1 MTKEEFIEEL
11 EDSGYVL
18 DTNPQYKKE
27 PFIYSDMGHAIFF
40 HFVNI
45 RGRFSPWLFKYVDGY
60 IRILSSDQSEW
71 IAVESMPI
79 PTLIALYK

>member
-11 EDSGYVL
+11 EELGYVL
-18 DTNPQYKKE
+18 STSLQYKKE

-45 RGRFSPWLFKYVDGY
+45 RTRFSAWLFKYKDGD
-60 IRILSSDQSEW
+60 IMILNSDQSEW
-71 IAVESMPI
+71 VLVDPLPI